1 MSSQIDHLLDESRK
15 FPPSDEF
22 VANTIDDPALY
33 ERAKADREGFWGDQ
47 ARELL
52 TWSKPFT

>member
-22 VANTIDDPALY
+22 VAHTIDDPALY
-33 ERAKADREGFWGDQ
+33 ERAAADRE
-47 ARELL
+47 ARSEAV
-52 TWSKPFT
+52 